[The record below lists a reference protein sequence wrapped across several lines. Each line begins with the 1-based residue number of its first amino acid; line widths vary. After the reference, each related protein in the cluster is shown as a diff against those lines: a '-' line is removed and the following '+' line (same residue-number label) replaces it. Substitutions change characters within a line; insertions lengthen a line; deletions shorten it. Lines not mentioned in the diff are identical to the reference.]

1 MKTYILEF
9 QEKPKKMETLFHK
22 NFGKGQKVS
31 EDATFIIVNFE
42 NYGEKKLNKKF
53 ATFCKEEEVNKDG
66 YTTPKIEI
74 KRHSLEIAS
83 DSLLI
88 SVLKKEESSM
98 QRNMYFDTDQ
108 VVNTTI
114 YTDGVDFYNSN
125 KELIGDSWK
134 LAMYF
139 AKTNKKRSS

>member
-1 MKTYILEF
+1 
-9 QEKPKKMETLFHK
+9 METLFHK

-31 EDATFIIVNFE
+31 EDSTFITINFE
-42 NYGEKKLNKKF
+42 SCGEKKLNKKF
-53 ATFCKEEEVNKDG
+53 VKFCKEEEVSQVK
-66 YTTPKIEI
+66 YTSPKIEI
-74 KRHSLEIAS
+74 KRHALELAS
-83 DSLLI
+83 VSLLI

-114 YTDGVDFYNSN
+114 YTDGIDFYNSN

-139 AKTNKKRSS
+139 AKTK

>member
-1 MKTYILEF
+1 
-9 QEKPKKMETLFHK
+9 METLFHK

-31 EDATFIIVNFE
+31 EDATFITVNFE
-42 NYGEKKLNKKF
+42 SCGEKKLNKKF
-53 ATFCKEEEVNKDG
+53 ATFCKEEEVKKVG

-74 KRHSLEIAS
+74 KRHALELAS
-83 DSLLI
+83 DILLI

-98 QRNMYFDTDQ
+98 QRNMYFNSDE

-139 AKTNKKRSS
+139 AKTK